1 MIDIDARIIRD
12 GHLHTLQLH
21 AHDLAQARQQL
32 QADGA
37 QVISL
42 KARRQL
48 KLPSRRSTFAL
59 GLFIQELV
67 VLLDAGLVLVEAVE
81 TLRDKAAPG
90 INRQVMSDL
99 LASMYQGNS
108 LSKALQL
115 KPEVFPSLLIA
126 TVASSEHSGQL
137 SVALRRYHHFEAH
150 LEAVKKRV
158 SGALMYPMVVLS
170 VGALILVFLL
180 FFVIPRFAAVF
191 DAVADLPATAR
202 LMVWWGDLVQT
213 QGNLLL
219 TGLVLAVGGLVL
231 LLRSAAFKQRAA
243 RLLWKI
249 PSLGAQRTL
258 FVLARFYRTAGML
271 LMGGMPVVTAVALS
285 GALLPAE
292 RQADLR
298 HAMTDIQAGQPLST
312 SLARHQLTTAVAER
326 LLRVGEQSGELA
338 AMCERIAQ
346 FHDEAL
352 ERAIELFSK
361 VFEPLLMLVVGGLI
375 GLIVFMLY
383 MPIFELAGSIQG

>member
-1 MIDIDARIIRD
+1 MSDFEARIIRD
-12 GHLHTLQLH
+12 GHLQTLRIQ
-21 AHDLAQARQQL
+21 APDLAQARRQL
-32 QADGA
+32 QDDGT
-37 QVISL
+37 QIISVQ
-42 KARRQL
+42 ARREL
-48 KLPSRRSTFAL
+48 KLPSRRTKFAL

-81 TLRDKAAPG
+81 TLRDKAEPG
-90 INRQVMSDL
+90 VNRQVMSEL
-99 LASMYQGNS
+99 LESMYQGNA
-108 LSKALQL
+108 LSRAMQL
-115 KPEVFPSLLIA
+115 KPQTFPSLLIA

-150 LEAVKKRV
+150 LETVKKRV
-158 SGALMYPMVVLS
+158 SGALMYPLVVLS
-170 VGALILVFLL
+170 VGALVLLFLL
-180 FFVIPRFAAVF
+180 FFVIPRFASVF

-202 LMVWWGDLVQT
+202 FMVWWGALVQAR
-213 QGNLLL
+213 GMELML
-219 TGLVLAVGGLVL
+219 GALAAVAGLVL
-231 LLRSAAFKQRAA
+231 LLRSAAFKHRAA
-243 RLLWKI
+243 TLFWKI

-258 FVLARFYRTAGML
+258 FILARFYRTAGML
-271 LMGGMPVVTAVALS
+271 LMGGMPVVTAIELS
-285 GALLPAE
+285 GALLPSE
-292 RQADLR
+292 RQGALR
-298 HAMTDIQAGQPLST
+298 QAMTDIQAGQPLST

>member
-1 MIDIDARIIRD
+1 MIDFDARVIRD
-12 GHLHTLQLH
+12 GHLQTLRVQ
-21 AHDLAQARQQL
+21 ASDIAQARLQL
-32 QADGA
+32 QADGG
-37 QVISL
+37 QVIAL
-42 KARRQL
+42 QARRQL
-48 KLPSRRSTFAL
+48 KLPSRRTRFAL

-81 TLRDKAAPG
+81 TLRDKAPAG
-90 INRQVMSDL
+90 INREVMSDL
-99 LASMYQGNS
+99 LGSMYQGNA
-108 LSKALQL
+108 LSRAMLL
-115 KPEVFPSLLIA
+115 KPDTFPSLLIA

-150 LEAVKKRV
+150 LETVKKRV
-158 SGALMYPMVVLS
+158 SGALMYPLVVLS
-170 VGALILVFLL
+170 VGALILLFLL
-180 FFVIPRFAAVF
+180 FFVIPRFASVF
-191 DAVADLPATAR
+191 DAVSDLPATAR
-202 LMVWWGDLVQT
+202 FMVWWGALVQARGG
-213 QGNLLL
+213 QLLL
-219 TGLVLAVGGLVL
+219 GLLGVLGALVL
-231 LLRSAAFKQRAA
+231 LFRSAGFKRRAA
-243 RLLWKI
+243 ELFWKI

-271 LMGGMPVVTAVALS
+271 LMGGMPVVTAVELS

-292 RQADLR
+292 RQGDL
-298 HAMTDIQAGQPLST
+298 HQALTAIKQGQPLST
-312 SLARHQLTTAVAER
+312 ALAQYQLTTAVAER
-326 LLRVGEQSGELA
+326 LVRVGEQSGELA

>member
-12 GHLHTLQLH
+12 GHMQTLQLQ
-21 AHDLAQARQQL
+21 ALDLAQARQQL
-32 QADGA
+32 QAEG
-37 QVISL
+37 VHVVSL
-42 KARRQL
+42 KARRSL
-48 KLPSRRSTFAL
+48 KLPGRRSQFAL

-81 TLRDKAAPG
+81 TLRDKAPAG
-90 INRQVMSDL
+90 INRHVMSDL
-99 LASMYQGNS
+99 LASMYEGNS
-108 LSKALQL
+108 LSKAMQL
-115 KPEVFPSLLIA
+115 TPQTFPALLIA

-137 SVALRRYHHFEAH
+137 AVALRRYHHFEAH
-150 LEAVKKRV
+150 LETVKKRV
-158 SGALMYPMVVLS
+158 SSALMYPLVVLS
-170 VGALILVFLL
+170 VGALILLFLL
-180 FFVIPRFAAVF
+180 FFVIPRFASVF
-191 DAVADLPATAR
+191 DAVNDLPATAR
-202 LMVWWGDLVQT
+202 FMVWWGALVDAH
-213 QGNLLL
+213 GLALLL
-219 TGLVLAVGGLVL
+219 GLVLVIVALAL
-231 LLRSAAFKQRAA
+231 LLRSAAFKRRAA
-243 RLLWKI
+243 QLFWKI

-258 FVLARFYRTAGML
+258 FILARFYRTTGML
-271 LMGGMPVVTAVALS
+271 LMGGMPVVTAVQLS
-285 GALLPAE
+285 GALLPEE
-292 RQADLR
+292 RQGLLR
-298 HAMTDIQAGQPLST
+298 QAMTDIQAGQPLST
-312 SLARHQLTTAVAER
+312 ALARHQLTTAVAER

>member
-1 MIDIDARIIRD
+1 MIDFDARIVRD
-12 GHLHTLQLH
+12 GHLHTLRVQAL
-21 AHDLAQARQQL
+21 DVDQARHQL

-42 KARRQL
+42 QARRQL
-48 KLPSRRSTFAL
+48 RWPGRRARFAL

-99 LASMYQGNS
+99 LASVYQGNS

>member
-1 MIDIDARIIRD
+1 MIDFEARIIRD
-12 GHLHTLQLH
+12 GHLQTLRIQ
-21 AHDLAQARQQL
+21 APDLAQARRQL
-32 QADGA
+32 QDDGT
-37 QVISL
+37 QIISVQ
-42 KARRQL
+42 ARREL
-48 KLPSRRSTFAL
+48 KLPSRRTKFAL

-81 TLRDKAAPG
+81 TLRDKAEPG
-90 INRQVMSDL
+90 VNRQVMSEL
-99 LASMYQGNS
+99 LESMYQGNA
-108 LSKALQL
+108 LSRAMQL
-115 KPEVFPSLLIA
+115 KPQTFPSLLIA

-150 LEAVKKRV
+150 LETVKKRV
-158 SGALMYPMVVLS
+158 SGALMYPLVVLS
-170 VGALILVFLL
+170 VGALVLLFLL
-180 FFVIPRFAAVF
+180 FFVIPRFASVF

-202 LMVWWGDLVQT
+202 FMVWWGALVQAR
-213 QGNLLL
+213 GMELML
-219 TGLVLAVGGLVL
+219 GALAAVAALVL
-231 LLRSAAFKQRAA
+231 LLRSAAFKHRAA
-243 RLLWKI
+243 TLFWKI

-258 FVLARFYRTAGML
+258 FILARFYRTAGML
-271 LMGGMPVVTAVALS
+271 LMGGMPVVTAIELS
-285 GALLPAE
+285 GALLPSE
-292 RQADLR
+292 RQGALR
-298 HAMTDIQAGQPLST
+298 QAMTDIQAGQPLST

>member
-1 MIDIDARIIRD
+1 MSDFEARIIRD
-12 GHLHTLQLH
+12 GHLQTLRIQ
-21 AHDLAQARQQL
+21 APDLAQARRQL
-32 QADGA
+32 QDDGT
-37 QVISL
+37 QIISVQ
-42 KARRQL
+42 ARREL
-48 KLPSRRSTFAL
+48 KLPSRRAKFAL

-81 TLRDKAAPG
+81 TLRDKAEPG
-90 INRQVMSDL
+90 VNRQVMSEL
-99 LASMYQGNS
+99 LESMYQGNA
-108 LSKALQL
+108 LSRAMQL
-115 KPEVFPSLLIA
+115 KPQTFPSLLIA

-150 LEAVKKRV
+150 LETVKKRV
-158 SGALMYPMVVLS
+158 SGALMYPLVVLS
-170 VGALILVFLL
+170 VGALVLLFLL
-180 FFVIPRFAAVF
+180 FFVIPRFASVF

-202 LMVWWGDLVQT
+202 FMVWWGALVQAR
-213 QGNLLL
+213 GMELML
-219 TGLVLAVGGLVL
+219 GALAAVAGLVL
-231 LLRSAAFKQRAA
+231 LLRSAAFKHRAA
-243 RLLWKI
+243 TLFWKI

-258 FVLARFYRTAGML
+258 FILARFYRTAGML
-271 LMGGMPVVTAVALS
+271 LMGGMPVVTAIELS
-285 GALLPAE
+285 GALLPSE
-292 RQADLR
+292 RQGALR
-298 HAMTDIQAGQPLST
+298 QAMTDIQAGQPLST

>member
-1 MIDIDARIIRD
+1 MSDFEARIIRD
-12 GHLHTLQLH
+12 GHLQTLRIQ
-21 AHDLAQARQQL
+21 APDLAQARRQL
-32 QADGA
+32 QDDGT
-37 QVISL
+37 QIISVQ
-42 KARRQL
+42 ARREL
-48 KLPSRRSTFAL
+48 KLPSRRTKFAL

-81 TLRDKAAPG
+81 TLRDKAEPG
-90 INRQVMSDL
+90 VNRQVMSEL
-99 LASMYQGNS
+99 LESMYQGNA
-108 LSKALQL
+108 LSRAMQL
-115 KPEVFPSLLIA
+115 KPQTFPSLLIA

-150 LEAVKKRV
+150 LETVKKRV
-158 SGALMYPMVVLS
+158 SGALMYPLVVLS
-170 VGALILVFLL
+170 VGALVLLFLL
-180 FFVIPRFAAVF
+180 FFVIPRFASVF

-202 LMVWWGDLVQT
+202 FMVWWGALVQAR
-213 QGNLLL
+213 GMELML
-219 TGLVLAVGGLVL
+219 GALAAVAGLVL
-231 LLRSAAFKQRAA
+231 LLRSAAFKRRAA
-243 RLLWKI
+243 TLFWKI

-258 FVLARFYRTAGML
+258 FILARFYRTAGML
-271 LMGGMPVVTAVALS
+271 LMGGMPVVTAIELS
-285 GALLPAE
+285 GALLPSE
-292 RQADLR
+292 RQGALR
-298 HAMTDIQAGQPLST
+298 QAMTDIQAGQPLST

>member
-1 MIDIDARIIRD
+1 MIDFDARIVRD
-12 GHLHTLQLH
+12 GHLHTLRVQAL
-21 AHDLAQARQQL
+21 DVDQARHQL

-42 KARRQL
+42 QARRQL
-48 KLPSRRSTFAL
+48 RWPGRRARFAL

-219 TGLVLAVGGLVL
+219 TGLVLAVGGMVL

-271 LMGGMPVVTAVALS
+271 LMGGMPVITAVALS

>member
-12 GHLHTLQLH
+12 GHLQTLRLQAL
-21 AHDLAQARQQL
+21 DVAQARQQL

-48 KLPSRRSTFAL
+48 TLPSRRAKFAL

-81 TLRDKAAPG
+81 TLRDKAPPG

-99 LASMYQGNS
+99 LASMYEGNS
-108 LSKALQL
+108 LSKAMQL
-115 KPEVFPSLLIA
+115 KPQTFPELLVA

-137 SVALRRYHHFEAH
+137 AVALRRYHHFEAH
-150 LEAVKKRV
+150 LETVKKRV
-158 SGALMYPMVVLS
+158 SGALMYPLVVLS
-170 VGALILVFLL
+170 VGALILLFLL
-180 FFVIPRFAAVF
+180 FFVIPRFASVF
-191 DAVADLPATAR
+191 DSVADLPATAR
-202 LMVWWGDLVQT
+202 FMVWWGALVDT
-213 QGNLLL
+213 RGTELLIGMAVAIA
-219 TGLVLAVGGLVL
+219 TLVVL
-231 LLRSAAFKQRAA
+231 FRSAAFKRQVAN
-243 RLLWKI
+243 LFWKI

-258 FVLARFYRTAGML
+258 FILARFYRTAGML
-271 LMGGMPVVTAVALS
+271 LMGGMPVVTAVELS
-285 GALLPAE
+285 GALLPLE
-292 RQADLR
+292 RQGDLR
-298 HAMTDIQAGQPLST
+298 HAMTDIRAGQPLST

-361 VFEPLLMLVVGGLI
+361 VFEPILMLVVGGLI

>member
-1 MIDIDARIIRD
+1 MIDFDARIVRD
-12 GHLHTLQLH
+12 GHLHTLRVQAL
-21 AHDLAQARQQL
+21 DPAQARQQL

-42 KARRQL
+42 QARRQL
-48 KLPSRRSTFAL
+48 RLPGRRARFAL

-99 LASMYQGNS
+99 LASMYQGHS

-202 LMVWWGDLVQT
+202 LMVWWGDLVHT
-213 QGNLLL
+213 QGNALLI
-219 TGLVLAVGGLVL
+219 GLVLAVIGLVL
-231 LLRSAAFKQRAA
+231 LVRSAAFKQRAA
-243 RLLWKI
+243 RLLWAI

-258 FVLARFYRTAGML
+258 FILARFYRTAGML

-312 SLARHQLTTAVAER
+312 SLARHRLTTAVAER

>member
-1 MIDIDARIIRD
+1 MNDFDVRIIRD
-12 GHLHTLQLH
+12 GHLQTLRVQ
-21 AHDLAQARQQL
+21 APDLAQARRQL
-32 QADGA
+32 QDEGT
-37 QVISL
+37 QIISVQ
-42 KARRQL
+42 ARRQL
-48 KLPSRRSTFAL
+48 KLPSRRTKFAL

-81 TLRDKAAPG
+81 TLRDKAEPG
-90 INRQVMSDL
+90 VNRQVMSEL
-99 LASMYQGNS
+99 LESMYQGNA
-108 LSKALQL
+108 LSRAMQL
-115 KPEVFPSLLIA
+115 KPQTFPSLLIA

-150 LEAVKKRV
+150 LETVKKRV
-158 SGALMYPMVVLS
+158 SGALMYPLVVLS
-170 VGALILVFLL
+170 VGALVLLFLL
-180 FFVIPRFAAVF
+180 FFVIPRFASVF

-202 LMVWWGDLVQT
+202 FMVWWGALVQARGMELMLGT
-213 QGNLLL
+213 
-219 TGLVLAVGGLVL
+219 LAAVAGLVL

-243 RLLWKI
+243 ALFWKI

-258 FVLARFYRTAGML
+258 FILARFYRTAGML
-271 LMGGMPVVTAVALS
+271 LMGGMPVVTAIELS
-285 GALLPAE
+285 GALLPGE
-292 RQADLR
+292 RQGSLHQAI
-298 HAMTDIQAGQPLST
+298 TDIQAGQPLST

>member
-1 MIDIDARIIRD
+1 MIEVDARVIRD
-12 GHLHTLQLH
+12 GHLQTVRLQAL
-21 AHDLAQARQQL
+21 DLAQARQQL

-37 QVISL
+37 RVVAL
-42 KARRQL
+42 KARRAL
-48 KLPSRRSTFAL
+48 RLPRRRSPFAL

-81 TLRDKAAPG
+81 TLRDKAPPG
-90 INRQVMSDL
+90 VNRQVMSDL
-99 LASMYQGNS
+99 LASMYEGNS
-108 LSKALQL
+108 LSRAMQL
-115 KPEVFPSLLIA
+115 KPQVFPALLVA

-137 SVALRRYHHFEAH
+137 AVALRRYHHFEAH
-150 LEAVKKRV
+150 LQIVKKRV
-158 SGALMYPMVVLS
+158 SGALMYPLVVLS
-170 VGALILVFLL
+170 VGALILLFLL
-180 FFVIPRFAAVF
+180 FFVIPRFASVF
-191 DAVADLPATAR
+191 DAVTDLPATAR
-202 LMVWWGDLVQT
+202 FMVWWGALVQAR
-213 QGNLLL
+213 GMELLL
-219 TGLVLAVGGLVL
+219 GLLLAIGALVL
-231 LLRSAAFKQRAA
+231 LFRSTAFKRRAA
-243 RLLWKI
+243 GLFWKI

-258 FVLARFYRTAGML
+258 FILARFYRTAGML
-271 LMGGMPVVTAVALS
+271 LMGGMPVVMALQLS
-285 GALLPAE
+285 GALLPPE

-298 HAMTDIQAGQPLST
+298 HAMTDIQAGQPLSM

>member
-1 MIDIDARIIRD
+1 MIDFDARIVRD
-12 GHLHTLQLH
+12 GHLHTLRVQAL
-21 AHDLAQARQQL
+21 DVDQARHQL

-42 KARRQL
+42 QARRQL
-48 KLPSRRSTFAL
+48 RWPGRRARFAL

-219 TGLVLAVGGLVL
+219 TGLVL

-383 MPIFELAGSIQG
+383 MPIFELAGSIQK

>member
-1 MIDIDARIIRD
+1 MIDFDARIVRD
-12 GHLHTLQLH
+12 GHLHTLRVQAL
-21 AHDLAQARQQL
+21 DVDQARHQL

-42 KARRQL
+42 QARRPL
-48 KLPSRRSTFAL
+48 RWPGRRARFAL

-99 LASMYQGNS
+99 LASVYQGNS

>member
-1 MIDIDARIIRD
+1 MIDFDARIVRD
-12 GHLHTLQLH
+12 GQLQTLRLQ
-21 AHDLAQARQQL
+21 AVDLAQARQQL
-32 QADGA
+32 QADGS
-37 QVISL
+37 QVIAL
-42 KARRQL
+42 QARRQL
-48 KLPSRRSTFAL
+48 KLLSRRSTFAL

-81 TLRDKAAPG
+81 TLRDKAPPG

-99 LASMYQGNS
+99 LDSMYQGHS
-108 LSKALQL
+108 LSRAMQL
-115 KPEVFPSLLIA
+115 KPQVFPSLLIA

-150 LEAVKKRV
+150 LERVKKRV
-158 SGALMYPMVVLS
+158 SGALMYPLVVLS

-180 FFVIPRFAAVF
+180 FFVIPRFASVF
-191 DAVADLPATAR
+191 DQVADLPATAR
-202 LMVWWGDLVQT
+202 FMVWWGALVDT
-213 QGNLLL
+213 HGMELLIGLLL
-219 TGLVLAVGGLVL
+219 AVAGLVL
-231 LLRSAAFKQRAA
+231 LLRSDAFKHRVA
-243 RLLWKI
+243 RLFWRI

-271 LMGGMPVVTAVALS
+271 LMGGMPVVTAIELS
-285 GALLPAE
+285 GALLPVE
-292 RQADLR
+292 RQGDLR
-298 HAMTDIQAGQPLST
+298 KALSDIQAGQPLST
-312 SLARHQLTTAVAER
+312 ALARHQLTTAVAER
-326 LLRVGEQSGELA
+326 LVRVGEQSGELA

>member
-12 GHLHTLQLH
+12 GHLQTLRLQAL
-21 AHDLAQARQQL
+21 DVAQARQQL

-48 KLPSRRSTFAL
+48 TLPSRRAKFAL

-81 TLRDKAAPG
+81 TLRDKAPPG

-99 LASMYQGNS
+99 LASMYEGNS
-108 LSKALQL
+108 LSKAMQL
-115 KPEVFPSLLIA
+115 KPQTFPELLVA

-137 SVALRRYHHFEAH
+137 AVALRRYHHFEAH
-150 LEAVKKRV
+150 LETVKKRV
-158 SGALMYPMVVLS
+158 SGALMYPLVVLS
-170 VGALILVFLL
+170 VGALILLFLL
-180 FFVIPRFAAVF
+180 FFVIPRFASVF
-191 DAVADLPATAR
+191 DSVADLPATAR
-202 LMVWWGDLVQT
+202 FMVWWGALVDT
-213 QGNLLL
+213 RGTELLI
-219 TGLVLAVGGLVL
+219 GMAVAIAALVVL
-231 LLRSAAFKQRAA
+231 FRSAAFKRQVAN
-243 RLLWKI
+243 LFWKI

-258 FVLARFYRTAGML
+258 FILARFYRTAGML
-271 LMGGMPVVTAVALS
+271 LMGGMPVVTAVELS
-285 GALLPAE
+285 GALLPLE
-292 RQADLR
+292 RQGDLR
-298 HAMTDIQAGQPLST
+298 HAMSDIRAGQPLST

-361 VFEPLLMLVVGGLI
+361 VFEPILMLVVGGLI

>member
-1 MIDIDARIIRD
+1 MIDFEARIIRD
-12 GHLHTLQLH
+12 GHLQTLRIQ
-21 AHDLAQARQQL
+21 APDLAQARRQL
-32 QADGA
+32 QDDGT
-37 QVISL
+37 QIISVQ
-42 KARRQL
+42 ARRQL
-48 KLPSRRSTFAL
+48 KLPSRRTKFAL

-90 INRQVMSDL
+90 VNRQIMSEL
-99 LASMYQGNS
+99 LESMYQGNA
-108 LSKALQL
+108 LSRAMQF
-115 KPEVFPSLLIA
+115 KPQTFPSLLIA

-150 LEAVKKRV
+150 LETVKKRI
-158 SGALMYPMVVLS
+158 SGALMYPLVVLS
-170 VGALILVFLL
+170 VGALILLFLL
-180 FFVIPRFAAVF
+180 FFVIPRFASVF

-202 LMVWWGDLVQT
+202 FMVWWGALVQT
-213 QGNLLL
+213 RGVELMLG
-219 TGLVLAVGGLVL
+219 TLVAVASLVL
-231 LLRSAAFKQRAA
+231 LLRSDAFKQRASA
-243 RLLWKI
+243 LFWKI

-258 FVLARFYRTAGML
+258 FILARFYRTAGML
-271 LMGGMPVVTAVALS
+271 LMGGMPVVTAIALS
-285 GALLPAE
+285 GALLPGE
-292 RQADLR
+292 RQGALR
-298 HAMTDIQAGQPLST
+298 QAMTDIQAGQPLST

>member
-12 GHLHTLQLH
+12 GHLQTLRLQAL
-21 AHDLAQARQQL
+21 DVAQARQQL

-48 KLPSRRSTFAL
+48 TLPSRRAKFAL

-81 TLRDKAAPG
+81 TLRDKAPPG

-99 LASMYQGNS
+99 LASMYEGNS
-108 LSKALQL
+108 LSKAMQL
-115 KPEVFPSLLIA
+115 KPQTFPELLVA

-137 SVALRRYHHFEAH
+137 AVALRRYHHFEAH
-150 LEAVKKRV
+150 LETVKKRV
-158 SGALMYPMVVLS
+158 SGALMYPLVVLS
-170 VGALILVFLL
+170 VGALILLFLL
-180 FFVIPRFAAVF
+180 FFVIPRFASVF
-191 DAVADLPATAR
+191 DSVADLPATAR
-202 LMVWWGDLVQT
+202 FMVWWGALVDT
-213 QGNLLL
+213 RSTELLI
-219 TGLVLAVGGLVL
+219 GMAVAIAALVVL
-231 LLRSAAFKQRAA
+231 FRSAAFKRQVAN
-243 RLLWKI
+243 LFWKI

-258 FVLARFYRTAGML
+258 FILARFYRTAGML
-271 LMGGMPVVTAVALS
+271 LMGGMPVVTAVELS
-285 GALLPAE
+285 GALLPLE
-292 RQADLR
+292 RQGDLR
-298 HAMTDIQAGQPLST
+298 HAMSDIRAGQPLST

-361 VFEPLLMLVVGGLI
+361 VFEPILMLVVGGLI

>member
-1 MIDIDARIIRD
+1 M
-12 GHLHTLQLH
+12 
-21 AHDLAQARQQL
+21 
-32 QADGA
+32 
-37 QVISL
+37 
-42 KARRQL
+42 
-48 KLPSRRSTFAL
+48 
-59 GLFIQELV
+59 
-67 VLLDAGLVLVEAVE
+67 LLDAGLVLVEAVE

-90 INRQVMSDL
+90 IKRQVMSDL

-219 TGLVLAVGGLVL
+219 TGLVLAVGGLVR

>member
-1 MIDIDARIIRD
+1 MIDFDARIVRD
-12 GHLHTLQLH
+12 GHLHTLRVQAL
-21 AHDLAQARQQL
+21 DVDQARHQL

-42 KARRQL
+42 QARRQL
-48 KLPSRRSTFAL
+48 RWPGRRARFAL

>member
-1 MIDIDARIIRD
+1 MIDFDARIVRD
-12 GHLHTLQLH
+12 GHLHTLRVQAL
-21 AHDLAQARQQL
+21 DVDQARHQL

-42 KARRQL
+42 QARRQL
-48 KLPSRRSTFAL
+48 RWPGRRARFAL

-191 DAVADLPATAR
+191 DAVTDLPATAR

>member
-12 GHLHTLQLH
+12 GHLQTLRLQAL
-21 AHDLAQARQQL
+21 DVAQARQQL

-48 KLPSRRSTFAL
+48 RLPSRRAKFAL

-81 TLRDKAAPG
+81 TLRDKAPAG

-99 LASMYQGNS
+99 LASMYEGNS
-108 LSKALQL
+108 LSKAMQL
-115 KPEVFPSLLIA
+115 KPQTFPELLIA

-137 SVALRRYHHFEAH
+137 AVALRRYHHFEAH
-150 LEAVKKRV
+150 LETVKKRV
-158 SGALMYPMVVLS
+158 SGALMYPLVVLS
-170 VGALILVFLL
+170 VGALILLFLL
-180 FFVIPRFAAVF
+180 FFVIPRFASVF

-202 LMVWWGDLVQT
+202 FMVGWGALVDT
-213 QGNLLL
+213 RGTELLV
-219 TGLVLAVGGLVL
+219 GVVLAIVALVL
-231 LLRSAAFKQRAA
+231 LFRSAAFKQRVAN
-243 RLLWKI
+243 LFWKI

-258 FVLARFYRTAGML
+258 FILARFYRTAGML
-271 LMGGMPVVTAVALS
+271 LMGGMPVVTAVQMS
-285 GALLPAE
+285 GALLPME
-292 RQADLR
+292 RQGDLR